1 MNALSPHRTGLIAHG
16 ERAGF
21 TLVELLVAIALIA
34 TLTAFLL
41 GDLGGSNK
49 TSLLR
54 SAQGAV
60 SGTFAV
66 ARMRA
71 IATGR
76 TSRLM
81 LNIDAASAASPP
93 RFLRYLVL
101 QTQTSSGWETV
112 SELFLPEGIYFVP
125 GDFSSL
131 PDGLFF
137 DGASAWVKNDAITAL
152 RSTVFRSTQ
161 IVTETI
167 NSTVAEQ
174 WVSFSISGVG
184 TTGQAGDLV
193 LALGRPR
200 AAGAYTEGESPIELY
215 HHDSVCGMM
224 VSAYGL
230 AVSISDRSGF

>member
-1 MNALSPHRTGLIAHG
+1 M
-16 ERAGF
+16 
-21 TLVELLVAIALIA
+21 
-34 TLTAFLL
+34 
-41 GDLGGSNK
+41 
-49 TSLLR
+49 
-54 SAQGAV
+54 
-60 SGTFAV
+60 
-66 ARMRA
+66 
-71 IATGR
+71 
-76 TSRLM
+76 
-81 LNIDAASAASPP
+81 
-93 RFLRYLVL
+93 
-101 QTQTSSGWETV
+101 